1 MDYEIIFR
9 GSIKTSIYFIKR
21 VKPGFHMA
29 KFLLEHNRPDC
40 IGCGACAAVA
50 PEFWE
55 MNDDGK
61 SDITEARDRTDSWQE
76 REIEEKDFEN
86 NRHAAESCPVNVIH
100 LKNRDTGEKII

>member
-1 MDYEIIFR
+1 MP
-9 GSIKTSIYFIKR
+9 K
-21 VKPGFHMA
+21 

-61 SDITEARDRTDSWQE
+61 SDIKSGKSREDGWQE
-76 REIEEKDFEN
+76 LEIEEKDFEQN
-86 NRHAAESCPVNVIH
+86 KQAAESCPVNVIH
-100 LKNRDTGEKII
+100 LKKKDTDEKII

>member
-1 MDYEIIFR
+1 MLSSTFA
-9 GSIKTSIYFIKR
+9 
-21 VKPGFHMA
+21 MA

-61 SDITEARDRTDSWQE
+61 SDITDGKDRDDAWQE
-76 REIEEKDFEN
+76 REIEEKDFETN
-86 NRHAAESCPVNVIH
+86 KHAAESCPVNVIH
-100 LKNRDTGEKII
+100 LKNADTGEKTI